1 MLTLLLFTLRPVG
14 QHFKCIYMLW
24 FVQQDAHNNVV
35 SPPKPP
41 RAHEWKLLVK
51 NIRVT
56 LNQEEDAAG
65 TKCLYSDLSS

>member
-1 MLTLLLFTLRPVG
+1 MLLLMLRVIMFYFLCPLQQEVRNKTLQVT
-14 QHFKCIYMLW
+14 
-24 FVQQDAHNNVV
+24 

-56 LNQEEDAAG
+56 CKQEDGAAG
-65 TKCLYSDLSS
+65 Q